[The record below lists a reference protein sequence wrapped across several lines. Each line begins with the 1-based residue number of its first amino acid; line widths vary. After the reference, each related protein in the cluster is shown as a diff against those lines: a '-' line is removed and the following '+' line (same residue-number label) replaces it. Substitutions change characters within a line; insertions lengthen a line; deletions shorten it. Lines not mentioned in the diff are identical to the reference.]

1 VVVDDEIGTDV
12 LVVGAGVIGAS
23 TAYHAAAAG
32 ASVTVVDALQGP
44 AEGSTGRS
52 FASVRGQWA
61 DSLNIELSWRSIQV
75 YRDFPTEHGIDVGY
89 RASGYLLLVPERA
102 WPAHLEAVELQRRHG
117 VPVDVLTADQAAAI
131 TPFDPAGIGGAT
143 WGPADG
149 VVDPHLA
156 TAGFLSLARA
166 RGCQVLFRSPVTAVE
181 PDPRT
186 QGWSVTAGGRTI
198 RARSLVNAAGGWS
211 GQLAALAGLSVP
223 VVHSRRNV
231 YSSAAGALDRSLPM
245 TIDVGSGVFLRSEG
259 RRLLFGAARP
269 DESDGYRTDVDWEWM
284 EPLLRVATPRF
295 PWLAELPLDR
305 SGCWAGTYEV
315 SPDHSGILGPD
326 PSAPTWVNACGF
338 SGHGLMQAPEVG
350 RLAAEAAVEGA
361 ITSADV
367 TPLRL
372 DRFAVAQPPE
382 HLRLV
387 F

>member
-1 VVVDDEIGTDV
+1 MDDEIGTDV

-23 TAYHAAAAG
+23 TAYHAATAG
-32 ASVTVVDALQGP
+32 ASVTVVDALDGP

-61 DSLNIELSWRSIQV
+61 DSLDIELSWRSIQV
-75 YRDFPTEHGIDVGY
+75 YRDFPARHGLDVGY
-89 RASGYLLLVPERA
+89 RASGYLFLVPEQA

-117 VPVDVLTADQAAAI
+117 VPVDVLTPGQAAAI
-131 TPFDPAGIGGAT
+131 TPLDPAGIGGAT

-166 RGCQVLFRSPVTAVE
+166 RGCRVLFRSPVTAVE
-181 PDPRT
+181 ADPRT
-186 QGWSVTAGGRTI
+186 GGWVVTAGGRTV

-211 GQLAALAGLSVP
+211 GELAALAGLSVP

-231 YSSAAGALDRSLPM
+231 YSTAAGALGRSLPM

-269 DESDGYRTDVDWEWM
+269 DEGDGYRTDVDWGWM
-284 EPLLRVATPRF
+284 EPLLRLATPRF

-305 SGCWAGTYEV
+305 AGCWAGTYELT
-315 SPDHSGILGPD
+315 PDHSGILGPD

-338 SGHGLMQAPEVG
+338 SGHGLMQAPEIG
-350 RLAAEAAVEGA
+350 RLAAEAAVEGD
-361 ITSADV
+361 ITSTDV

-372 DRFAVAQPPE
+372 DRFAPDRPREQ
-382 HLRLV
+382 LRLV

>member
-1 VVVDDEIGTDV
+1 VVVDDESSTDV
-12 LVVGAGVIGAS
+12 LVVGAGAIGAS

-32 ASVTVVDALQGP
+32 RSVTVVDAFAGP

-61 DSLNIELSWRSIQV
+61 DSVNIALSWRSIQT
-75 YRDFPTEHGIDVGY
+75 YRDFPSVHGIDVGY
-89 RASGYLLLVPERA
+89 RAGGYLFLVPEQA
-102 WPAHLEAVELQRRHG
+102 WPAHLAAVELQRRHG
-117 VPVDVLTADQAAAI
+117 VPVEVLTPAEATAV

-149 VVDPHLA
+149 VVDPHLV
-156 TAGFLSLARA
+156 TSGFLSLARA
-166 RGCQVLFRSPVTAVE
+166 HGCRVLFRSPVTAVD

-186 QGWSVTAGGRTI
+186 GGWTVTAGGRTL
-198 RARSLVNAAGGWS
+198 RARALVNAAGGWS
-211 GQLAALAGLSVP
+211 GQVAALAGLSVP

-231 YSSAAGALDRSLPM
+231 YSTASGALDRALPM

-269 DESDGYRTDVDWEWM
+269 DQAAGYRTDVDWEWM
-284 EPLLRVATPRF
+284 ESVLALAAPRF

-305 SGCWAGTYEV
+305 SGCWAGTYELT
-315 SPDHSGILGPD
+315 PDHSGILGPD
-326 PSAPTWVNACGF
+326 PAAPTWVNACGF
-338 SGHGLMQAPEVG
+338 SGHGLMQAPELG

-361 ITSADV
+361 ITSTDV

-372 DRFAVAQPPE
+372 DRFAVARPRDQ
-382 HLRLV
+382 LRLV

>member
-1 VVVDDEIGTDV
+1 MEDDIGTDL
-12 LVVGAGVIGAS
+12 LVVGAGAIGAS
-23 TAYHAAAAG
+23 TAYHAAATG
-32 ASVTVVDALQGP
+32 ASVTVVDAFQGP

-52 FASVRGQWA
+52 FASVRAQWA
-61 DSLNIELSWRSIQV
+61 DDLNIELSWRSIQT
-75 YRDFPTEHGIDVGY
+75 YRDFPSEHGIDVGY
-89 RASGYLLLVPERA
+89 RATGYLFLVPEQA
-102 WPAHLEAVELQRRHG
+102 WPAHLDGVELQRRHE
-117 VPVDVLTADQAAAI
+117 VPVEVLTGAQATSI

-156 TAGFLSLARA
+156 TAAFLSLARA

-181 PDPRT
+181 PDRRT
-186 QGWSVTAGGRTI
+186 GGWWVTAGERTI

-211 GQLAALAGLSVP
+211 GQVAALAGLSVP

-231 YSSAAGALDRSLPM
+231 YSTADGALDRSLPM
-245 TIDVGSGVFLRSEG
+245 TIDVASGVFMRSEG

-284 EPLLRVATPRF
+284 EPLLAVATPRF

-305 SGCWAGTYEV
+305 SGCWAGTYEMT
-315 SPDHSGILGPD
+315 PDHSGILGPD

-338 SGHGLMQAPEVG
+338 SGHGLMQAPELG
-350 RLAAEAAVEGA
+350 RLAAEAAVEGDV
-361 ITSADV
+361 TSTDV

-372 DRFAVAQPPE
+372 ERFATGRPRDQ
-382 HLRLV
+382 LRLV

>member
-1 VVVDDEIGTDV
+1 VVVDDEISTDV
-12 LVVGAGVIGAS
+12 LVVGAGAIGAS

-32 ASVTVVDALQGP
+32 RSVTVVEAFRGP

-61 DSLNIELSWRSIQV
+61 DSLNIELSWRSIQT
-75 YRDFPTEHGIDVGY
+75 YRDFPSEHGIDVGY
-89 RASGYLLLVPERA
+89 RASGYLLLVPEPA
-102 WPAHLEAVELQRRHG
+102 WPAHLEAVELQRRRG
-117 VPVDVLTADQAAAI
+117 VPVEVLTAAQATAV
-131 TPFDPAGIGGAT
+131 TPFDPAGVGGAT

-211 GQLAALAGLSVP
+211 GQVAASAGLSVP

-231 YSSAAGALDRSLPM
+231 YSTAAGALDRSLPM
-245 TIDVGSGVFLRSEG
+245 TIDLGSGVFLRSEG

-269 DESDGYRTDVDWEWM
+269 DETDGYRTDVDWEWM
-284 EPLLRVATPRF
+284 ESVLALAAPRF

-315 SPDHSGILGPD
+315 TPDHSGILGPD

-338 SGHGLMQAPEVG
+338 SGHGLMQAPEIG

-361 ITSADV
+361 ITSTDV

-372 DRFAVAQPPE
+372 DRFAVGRPREQ
-382 HLRLV
+382 LRMV